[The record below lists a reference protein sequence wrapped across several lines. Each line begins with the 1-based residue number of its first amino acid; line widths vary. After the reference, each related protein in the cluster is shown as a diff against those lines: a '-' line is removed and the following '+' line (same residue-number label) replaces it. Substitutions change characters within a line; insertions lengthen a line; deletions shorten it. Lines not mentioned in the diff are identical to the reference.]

1 MGINQK
7 DLLQLSHHIES
18 YLVSENEMREHLK
31 AIKKLFDDNR
41 IIGITALTEEQAKK
55 IKDLED

>member
-1 MGINQK
+1 MGISQK

-41 IIGITALTEEQAKK
+41 IIGITGLTEEQAKELGDK
-55 IKDLED
+55 P